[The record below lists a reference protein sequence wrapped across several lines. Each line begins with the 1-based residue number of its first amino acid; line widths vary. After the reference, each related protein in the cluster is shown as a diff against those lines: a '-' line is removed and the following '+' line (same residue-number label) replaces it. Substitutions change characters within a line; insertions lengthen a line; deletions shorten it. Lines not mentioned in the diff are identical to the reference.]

1 MRSRLRATAPFPF
14 PLSIPEPFAGG
25 VGVDGDWE
33 EVEEVVGAAAEGLVD
48 FLDFFFFSC
57 DALRM
62 EEGGSNGRNN
72 GWKIGKERRER
83 KK

>member
-1 MRSRLRATAPFPF
+1 MRSRFRATVPFPF

-25 VGVDGDWE
+25 VSVDGVWE
-33 EVEEVVGAAAEGLVD
+33 EVEEVGGAAAEGLVD

-62 EEGGSNGRNN
+62 EEGVMGG
-72 GWKIGKERRER
+72 IIDGK
-83 KK
+83 